1 MNPVFFSSG
10 EAFRAWLKENHDSK
24 KEIIVG
30 FHRRQT
36 GKLTLTWKESV
47 DEALSF
53 GWIDSIRRS
62 IDSQSYTIR
71 FTPRKK
77 RSIWSAVNIKRAGE
91 LIAEGRMQPAGLKA
105 FKERDEKRANLYS
118 FEREN
123 IAFDKDVEK
132 KFKANKKAWKFFQSM
147 PPSYRKP
154 ATWWVMGAKKAETR
168 NAHLATLI
176 EDSEAGKKIK
186 PLSYG
191 KKK

>member
-1 MNPVFFSSG
+1 MNPRFFSSA
-10 EAFRAWLKENHDSK
+10 EAFRSWLKENHAVA
-24 KEIIVG
+24 KEILVG
-30 FHRRQT
+30 FHKRHT
-36 GKLTLTWKESV
+36 GKSTLTWKESV

-118 FEREN
+118 FEQEN
-123 IAFDKDVEK
+123 IAFDKASEK
-132 KFKANKKAWKFFQSM
+132 KFKANTKAWKFFQSM

-154 ATWWVMGAKKAETR
+154 AIWWVMGAKREETR
-168 NAHLATLI
+168 KAHLETLI
-176 EDSEAGKKIK
+176 KDSEAGRKIK
-186 PLSYG
+186 PLSY
-191 KKK
+191 